1 MDSGRLLKDLGE
13 LLGVIT
19 AIIAVV
25 SAITFAAFN
34 AASIVVQG
42 AYRTPASAPQGLDSS
57 GPIVAP
63 SESRETQEVRP

>member
-25 SAITFAAFN
+25 SAVVFAGFN

-42 AYRTPASAPQGLDSS
+42 AYRTSASAPEGSDSS
-57 GPIVAP
+57 EALQPP
-63 SESRETQEVRP
+63 SNPVREER